1 MLRVSLFGTR
11 THLCTSKHYARLIR
25 TTSLASFH
33 VGLISQDQQKLNRD
47 GRSDINGATQAEK
60 EAEKRLHENP
70 HFQKLAKDFASHDH
84 VHLRQSETEEND
96 SIILGSMRHR
106 KAQLEHSHSHHDH
119 SHTALNPM
127 LVMSKEQ
134 VKKNRGVRITWIGL
148 AINVGL
154 AIGKFAGGIVFHS
167 QALVADAVHAVSDMV
182 SDFLT
187 LISVGLASNKPTPD
201 YPFGYGKVETVGSLA
216 VSTILAMAGLSIGW
230 SSLCAIVG
238 PIVPHVIVDSL
249 ASIVGESHTHSHS
262 ITKDVTNV
270 NAAWIAAASI
280 VAKEWI
286 FQATRKIAIQTNSNV
301 LMANAWHHRVDSLTS
316 LVALVTITSG
326 YLFNIQSLDAVGGLI
341 VSGLVIKAGAEGM
354 YGSVKEL
361 VDQSLPSDDQRYL
374 DIESSIKEVLHKL
387 VSNNNSEKP
396 YGIKELT
403 VLPSGP
409 NVRANVIL
417 ETPLQQWDNILG
429 IKEFEIVTDHLR
441 VILYKD
447 IPSLKRLN
455 VEFVEEQP
463 ELTEIEKEELA
474 KQQALNVPE
483 LETKIH
489 QRSQHDHSHSNFGFG
504 ADHTHKH

>member
-1 MLRVSLFGTR
+1 MLRIGLYGSR
-11 THLCTSKHYARLIR
+11 TQMCATKHYSRLIR
-25 TTSLASFH
+25 ITSLASFH
-33 VGLISQDQQKLNRD
+33 DGLISQDQQKLKGD
-47 GRSDINGATQAEK
+47 GGSDINVSTQAEK
-60 EAEKRLHENP
+60 EAEKQLHENP
-70 HFQKLAKDFASHDH
+70 HFQKLAKDFASHEH
-84 VHLRQSETEEND
+84 VHLRQSETEKND
-96 SIILGSMRHR
+96 SIVLGSMRHR
-106 KAQLEHSHSHHDH
+106 KAQLEHSQSHHDH
-119 SHTALNPM
+119 SHNVLNPM

-134 VKKNRGVRITWIGL
+134 VKKNPGVRITWIGL

-167 QALVADAVHAVSDMV
+167 QALIADAVHAVSDMV

-249 ASIVGESHTHSHS
+249 AGIMGESHTHSHS

-286 FQATRKIAIQTNSNV
+286 FQATKKIAIQTNSNV

-341 VSGLVIKAGAEGM
+341 VSGLVIKAGVGGM

-361 VDQSLPSDDQRYL
+361 ADQSLSYDDQRYL
-374 DIESSIKEVLHKL
+374 EIESSINEVLQKL
-387 VSNNNSEKP
+387 VSNNNAEKP

-417 ETPLQQWDNILG
+417 EAPLQKWDNVLG
-429 IKEFEIVTDHLR
+429 VKEFEIVADHLR

-455 VEFVEEQP
+455 IEFVEEQP
-463 ELTEIEKEELA
+463 ELTEVEKEELA
-474 KQQALNVPE
+474 EQQALNVPE

-489 QRSQHDHSHSNFGFG
+489 QRSKHDHSHFGFG